1 MTVNLVSIVSCNLF
15 YFQFQRHDN
24 GWQEG
29 RKKREEGSVE
39 STEKW
44 KLARTK
50 LNEIRRENI
59 RKEVSEFYSLFIL
72 WQYPSKLKSSSENV
86 TSKKFPQEIKHYNES
101 MSVLWWGLLRMW
113 KFCTFCD
120 FERIFDLVSLKQ
132 TRDAQCRYF
141 YPSKDFDP
149 RESL

>member
-72 WQYPSKLKSSSENV
+72 
-86 TSKKFPQEIKHYNES
+86 
-101 MSVLWWGLLRMW
+101 
-113 KFCTFCD
+113 
-120 FERIFDLVSLKQ
+120 
-132 TRDAQCRYF
+132 
-141 YPSKDFDP
+141 
-149 RESL
+149 